1 MFKFSDLPQP
11 IIRGLNGLWRRRWL
25 VVAVAWV
32 TAFLGWFGVWL
43 IPDKYESRAHVYVQT
58 ETILEPVLNGF
69 TARPDYS
76 RRVEV
81 MRLQLL
87 TRPNVEE
94 IILRAGLDKT
104 IEASSAMDR
113 RVKMQGMVDWV
124 AGQIKI
130 ESPREMYFIISYKN
144 GDAKISRAV
153 VDAVLNM
160 LIEQDLGA
168 SLTESE
174 AAKRR
179 LDLQIEEYEEKLIA
193 NESAVVA
200 FRGEHAAEL
209 TESQGALRQREQ
221 KSNELIR
228 VGDEITRTKGRVLT
242 LQNLLSATTRNA
254 SGGELDRLRVELAS
268 LRSQYE
274 ENHPDIRGALARIA
288 ELEKNSGG
296 AASNPEYIRLRSELS
311 IAQGAIGTLEAR
323 EGRLRKELEALDF
336 ATGQAPAV
344 EAALRQIVRE
354 YEQTQKTYEELL
366 SRRDRLDLTR
376 NLGAAG
382 RGVEY
387 QVFEWPTEALAP
399 TDPPRILLILAVCII
414 AAGAGAGGALLL
426 ALLDKSYT
434 QASELQE
441 AFGLP
446 VLGALSEV
454 MSETVRSKRK
464 QDVMRLGLACLG
476 LVMVAGLYSYLT
488 VFRIPSGAPDL
499 AEKAA
504 QIETQIETR
513 AETSRRASL

>member
-11 IIRGLNGLWRRRWL
+11 VLRGLNGLWRRRWL
-25 VVAVAWV
+25 VIVVAWG
-32 TAFLGWFGVWL
+32 AALAGWFALWMV
-43 IPDKYESRAHVYVQT
+43 PDKYESRAQVFVQT

-94 IILRAGLDKT
+94 IIRRAGLDKT
-104 IEASSAMDR
+104 IDARSPMDR

-124 AGQIKI
+124 AGQITI

-144 GDAKISRAV
+144 SDPKIARAV

-168 SLTESE
+168 SLSESE
-174 AAKRR
+174 AARRR
-179 LDLQIEEYEEKLIA
+179 LDLQVEEYEEKLTA
-193 NESAVVA
+193 NEKAVAA
-200 FRGEHAAEL
+200 FRAEHASEL
-209 TESQGALRQREQ
+209 TASQGAQRQREL
-221 KSNELIR
+221 KENELVR
-228 VGDEITRTKGRVLT
+228 VNDEVERTKGRVLT
-242 LQNLLSATTRNA
+242 LQNLMSATPRHA
-254 SGGELDRLRVELAS
+254 SGGELDRLKVELSA

-274 ENHPDIRGALARIA
+274 ENHPDIRGVLARIA
-288 ELEKNSGG
+288 ELEKEDATLS
-296 AASNPEYIRLRSELS
+296 ANPEYVRLSSELKVAQDS
-311 IAQGAIGTLEAR
+311 VIALQTR
-323 EGRLRKELEALDF
+323 EKRLKEELDALDF
-336 ATGQAPAV
+336 AAGQAPAA
-344 EAALRQIVRE
+344 EAEMRQIVRE

-387 QVFEWPTEALAP
+387 QVFEWPSESLAP
-399 TDPPRILLILAVCII
+399 TDPPRLLLIIGVCLVAG
-414 AAGAGAGGALLL
+414 AAGAGAAIALT
-426 ALLDKSYT
+426 LLDKSYT
-434 QASELQE
+434 QASELQA

-446 VLGALSEV
+446 VLGAI
-454 MSETVRSKRK
+454 SETPSESVFALRK
-464 QDVMRLGLACLG
+464 QDRMRLAMACAG
-476 LVMVAGLYSYLT
+476 FVAVAGLYAYLT
-488 VFRIPSGAPDL
+488 VFRLPSATPAA

-504 QIETQIETR
+504 QLSIQSE
-513 AETSRRASL
+513 ALS